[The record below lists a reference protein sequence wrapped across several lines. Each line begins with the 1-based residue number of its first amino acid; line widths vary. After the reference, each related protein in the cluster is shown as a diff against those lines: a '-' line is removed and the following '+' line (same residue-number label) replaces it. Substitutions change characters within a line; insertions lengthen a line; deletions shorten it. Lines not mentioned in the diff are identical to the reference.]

1 MGKAVVKKQ
10 LQIMGL
16 GSFLKVVEQ
25 HIKAGASVVMSNK
38 VGEAPHVKGKWYCCY
53 VEYNNEDITF
63 IKPEIFD
70 EIAEKD
76 MQQVKEGVSSVF
88 EEIKWVGEPDPSITA
103 QWESGELGQSEDH
116 VGVST
121 QAEDVV
127 EEASEEEHKQTKKS
141 VEDVKAELEG
151 LTKAEIIKKVK
162 TDTGEIIVR
171 SNKNLE
177 TIKQEAVDIYLKQ

>member
-53 VEYNNEDITF
+53 VEYYSFEEYEVRQDILE
-63 IKPEIFD
+63 KV
-70 EIAEKD
+70 AEKD
-76 MQQVKEGVSSVF
+76 MQQVKEDVGNLVF
-88 EEIKWVGEPDPSITA
+88 EEITDK
-103 QWESGELGQSEDH
+103 WESGELGQSEEH
-116 VGVST
+116 VVVSN
-121 QAEDVV
+121 QSEDVV
-127 EEASEEEHKQTKKS
+127 EEALEEEHKQTKKS
-141 VEDVKAELEG
+141 VEDVEAELEG

-177 TIKQEAVDIYLKQ
+177 TIKQEAVEIYLKQ

>member
-1 MGKAVVKKQ
+1 MSKAVVKKQ
-10 LQIMGL
+10 LQVVGL

-53 VEYNNEDITF
+53 VEYSPKEEVEIRQEILQKVEAREGWFNNVTSEV
-63 IKPEIFD
+63 
-70 EIAEKD
+70 A
-76 MQQVKEGVSSVF
+76 KE
-88 EEIKWVGEPDPSITA
+88 EAAMNE

-116 VGVST
+116 VVVSN
-121 QAEDVV
+121 QSEDVV
-127 EEASEEEHKQTKKS
+127 EKALEEEHKQTKKS
-141 VEDVKAELEG
+141 VEDVEAALEG

-162 TDTGEIIVR
+162 ADTGEIIVR

-177 TIKQEAVDIYLKQ
+177 TIKQEAVEVYLKQ